1 MQNKLRRGFAL
12 ACLALVAAC
21 APLAPPPEATL
32 PAMRWDHRPEAER
45 WTLSTM
51 NAIQTRGP
59 SLLSVVPTDIEAYC
73 PGYAEADPARRA
85 AFWSGLFSAIAKYE
99 STWNP
104 KAKGGGGIYFGLL
117 QILPATAR
125 SVGCNPAELLD
136 GAVNLGCAV
145 RIADRRVKVSD
156 GSVASITADWGP
168 MHWADKRAEMATWT
182 RQQSYCLPQKKSV
195 LAVLVSGD

>member
-1 MQNKLRRGFAL
+1 MKHPIRRGLAL
-12 ACLALVAAC
+12 ACLVLAAAC
-21 APLAPPPEATL
+21 APAPEPDATL

-51 NAIQTRGP
+51 NALHTRGP
-59 SLLSVVPTDIEAYC
+59 SLLSVVPADIDSYC
-73 PGYAEADPARRA
+73 PAYAEADATSRA

-125 SVGCNPAELLD
+125 SVGCDPGKLLD
-136 GAVNLGCAV
+136 GEVNLTCAV

-156 GSVASITADWGP
+156 GTVASITADWGP
-168 MHWADKRAEMATWT
+168 MHWADKRAEMAAWT
-182 RQQSYCLPQKKSV
+182 RAQSYCQPQPKSAFAA
-195 LAVLVSGD
+195 LLKP